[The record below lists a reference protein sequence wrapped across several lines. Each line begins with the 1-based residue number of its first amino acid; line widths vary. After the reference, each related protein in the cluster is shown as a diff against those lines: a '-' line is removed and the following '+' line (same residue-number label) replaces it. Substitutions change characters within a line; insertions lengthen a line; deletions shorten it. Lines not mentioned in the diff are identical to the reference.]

1 MPAFYSMT
9 GAAIITF
16 CALVLFPLFLVKLVM
31 FSSTYLLPL
40 LGLFYVANSSP
51 PKVDLSWHPPKKT
64 QINDLNA
71 VIHGTGVFGGY
82 IFNSSQD
89 PSGVSYGT
97 YNWCN
102 MPHVRKEEYIIPP
115 KEYQLEYVELVILA
129 ISVKS
134 RHRLLCKGNVRVIRI
149 QSNLPTTDPQ
159 TSQAHTVRC
168 KHLPPRVLLLGLL
181 GRRPLLLR
189 GAPQPLRQ
197 QVLSNILVRLHHLNQ
212 SIRPARFQWD
222 MSIPTN
228 HAWWPGRLP
237 PTRPRPLQCLPQ
249 PPPFP
254 PLNGQFSNLLPRD
267 Q

>member
-16 CALVLFPLFLVKLVM
+16 CALILFPLFVVKLTM

-40 LGLFYVANSSP
+40 LGLFHVANSSP

-71 VIHGTGVFGGY
+71 VINGTGVFGGY

-102 MPHVRKEEYIIPP
+102 MPHVRKAEYIIPP
-115 KEYQLEYVELVILA
+115 KEYQLEYVELVNLT

-134 RHRLLCKGNVRVIRI
+134 CH
-149 QSNLPTTDPQ
+149 PTIMHGKDPC
-159 TSQAHTVRC
+159 SPHT
-168 KHLPPRVLLLGLL
+168 
-181 GRRPLLLR
+181 
-189 GAPQPLRQ
+189 
-197 QVLSNILVRLHHLNQ
+197 I
-212 SIRPARFQWD
+212 
-222 MSIPTN
+222 
-228 HAWWPGRLP
+228 
-237 PTRPRPLQCLPQ
+237 
-249 PPPFP
+249 
-254 PLNGQFSNLLPRD
+254 
-267 Q
+267 